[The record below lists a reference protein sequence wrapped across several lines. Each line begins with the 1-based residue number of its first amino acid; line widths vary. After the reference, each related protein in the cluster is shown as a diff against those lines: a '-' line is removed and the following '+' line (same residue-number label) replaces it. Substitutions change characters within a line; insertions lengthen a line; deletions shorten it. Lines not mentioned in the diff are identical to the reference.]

1 MVSRR
6 SSALLAGVVAIVVL
20 ARAAEGQPAM
30 ADAEREYRL
39 GYRALRAGDCGLALV
54 HYRRSLAI
62 VTRPRTLF
70 NIATCQEQLGQ
81 TAEAVVSY
89 RAFLD
94 RAEPRD
100 AAIVAEAR
108 ARLDALRGRVE
119 IVTSPPGAAVLVDGA
134 TSSRGATPLVL
145 MLDPGRHDIT
155 VVAADGATVQRT
167 LEVTPDGVTTLHVEL
182 PPPERIGIPV
192 EPRDALIE
200 RGGAVGADAMA
211 GRAHE
216 PSARLRPASAPASL
230 VLAGTPGA
238 TVTVDGRAAGI
249 VPVASG
255 TLVLGA
261 VSPGV
266 HELRVTRAGFVP
278 WRASLALAADESV
291 TVDLHLPAAPRQA
304 LPRALR
310 GLGIAGLAAGG
321 VLGVLA
327 LRDVTGASPAEH
339 DRGKTRALV
348 ADGLVVVST
357 AALVAAW
364 RLARPTPPTM
374 TIRRRLRG
382 AP

>member
-6 SSALLAGVVAIVVL
+6 SSALLAGVVAIMVV
-20 ARAAEGQPAM
+20 ARAAQGQPAM

-39 GYRALRAGDCGLALV
+39 GYQALRAGDCGLALV

-81 TAEAVVSY
+81 KAEAVVSY
-89 RAFLD
+89 RAFLE

-100 AAIVAEAR
+100 AAIVARAR
-108 ARLDALRGRVE
+108 ARLAALRGRVE
-119 IVTSPPGAAVLVDGA
+119 IETSPPGAAVLVDGDP
-134 TSSRGATPLVL
+134 SSRGPTPLAL
-145 MLDPGRHDIT
+145 TLDPGRHDIT
-155 VVAADGATVQRT
+155 VVAADGATLQRT

-182 PPPERIGIPV
+182 PPPVRTGIPV
-192 EPRDALIE
+192 EPRDPFVE
-200 RGGAVGADAMA
+200 RDGGIGADAVV
-211 GRAHE
+211 GRARE
-216 PSARLRPASAPASL
+216 PSAPRAASSLASL

-255 TLVLGA
+255 RLVLRA
-261 VSPGV
+261 VRPGV
-266 HELRVTRAGFVP
+266 HELRVTRTGSVP
-278 WRASLALAADESV
+278 WRASLAFAADESV
-291 TVDLHLPAAPRQA
+291 TLDLDLPPSPRRA

-321 VLGVLA
+321 LVGVLA
-327 LRDVTGASPAEH
+327 LRDVASASPAEH

-348 ADGLVVVST
+348 ADGLIVVST
-357 AALVAAW
+357 AALIAAW
-364 RLARPTPPTM
+364 RLARPASPTM
-374 TIRRRLRG
+374 TIRRTLRG